1 MAELTAR
8 PHPPGTYPIVVVGSG
23 PGGLQTTYWLRRLGI
38 PHAIISADAEPGG
51 MFLRYPLFQ
60 RLNTWSKPQ
69 GMAAR
74 GTRPYEWYDWNSLVA
89 EDPAHRSLVS
99 EAMDGVSY
107 FPSRPE
113 MANGLAK
120 FAERTGLQVRY
131 GCRWEATRVAEGAD
145 GNRITLITSDGE
157 YRCRV
162 AIFAVGMADP
172 WKPPIGGLESVPHYV
187 DTQPARTY
195 AGRRVFL
202 IGKRNS
208 GFEVADALLPWAR
221 QIILAS
227 PRPTVLSVISA
238 GGGVRAKYL
247 VPFEDHVIGGGVYV
261 LEASI
266 ERVERT
272 ASAWRVAV
280 SGVQT
285 GPRVFEVDDVIA
297 MTGFAVPM
305 RDLPDAGVATFSMG
319 RLPRMSHYWESMS
332 VPGVFFAGTITQ
344 GAIGLRKHGGTG
356 NSAAVGGFRH
366 NARVLAEYLAP
377 RFGVT
382 IPTRTMRPD
391 EVVPFLLSEVTR
403 APELLN
409 QKAYLARVLT
419 FDGAA
424 GIADTGI
431 KPLAAFVDESGPDA
445 VAMAVENGEDG
456 RHLPVVYVRR
466 HGEISEHRLPQDC
479 LLNFE
484 GPQHRRALEDVLAD
498 LLQ

>member
-23 PGGLQTTYWLRRLGI
+23 PGGLQLTYWLRRLGLG
-38 PHAIISADAEPGG
+38 HAAISSDAEPGG

-74 GTRPYEWYDWNSLVA
+74 GTRPYDWYDWNSLVC
-89 EDPAHRSLVS
+89 EEPAHRSLVS
-99 EAMDGVSY
+99 EAMEGVSY

-113 MANGLAK
+113 MASGLAK
-120 FAERTGLQVRY
+120 FAVRTGLEVRY
-131 GCRWEATRVAEGAD
+131 GCRWEATRIDDGAD
-145 GNRITLITSDGE
+145 GHRITLVTSDGD
-157 YRCRV
+157 YHCRMAV
-162 AIFAVGMADP
+162 FAVGMADA
-172 WKPPIGGLESVPHYV
+172 WKPPVPGLESVPHYV
-187 DTQPARTY
+187 DTQPARMY
-195 AGRRVFL
+195 QGRRVFL

-227 PRPTVLSVISA
+227 PRPAVLSVTSG

-247 VPFEDHVIGGGVYV
+247 VPFEDHVIGGGVHV

-266 ERVERT
+266 ERVER
-272 ASAWRVAV
+272 SESGWRVTVA
-280 SGVQT
+280 GVQT
-285 GPRVFEVDDVIA
+285 GPRTFEVDDVLA
-297 MTGFAVPM
+297 MTGFTVPLQ
-305 RDLPDAGVATFSMG
+305 DLPRAGVATFSMG
-319 RLPRMSHYWESMS
+319 RLPRMSHYWESTS

-344 GAIGLRKHGGTG
+344 GATGLRKHGGTG

-366 NARVLAEYLAP
+366 NARVLANHLAEQLGMALP
-377 RFGVT
+377 A
-382 IPTRTMRPD
+382 PEMRPD
-391 EVVPFLLSEVTR
+391 EVVPFLLSEVTH

-419 FDGAA
+419 VDPSKR
-424 GIADTGI
+424 INDTGI
-431 KPLAAFVDESGPDA
+431 RPLAAFVDEAGPDGA
-445 VAMAVENGEDG
+445 AMAVETGEDG
-456 RHLPVVYVRR
+456 RHLPVVYVRCK
-466 HGEISEHRLPQDC
+466 GEITEHQLPPDP

-484 GPQHRRALEDVLAD
+484 GPQHHRALEDALAN
-498 LLQ
+498 LLR